1 MGIIGT
7 NLVAKH
13 YAVLS
18 HPKAALL
25 KSLGRCGS
33 GLLTFDALILLS
45 PWSMSLCVSP
55 AYPL

>member
-7 NLVAKH
+7 NLVAKY

-25 KSLGRCGS
+25 KSLGRCSS
-33 GLLTFDALILLS
+33 GLLTFAALILLS
-45 PWSMSLCVSP
+45 PWSMSLRVLP
-55 AYPL
+55 A